1 MQATLAGLGE
11 HNTHRITDDD
21 DEDDDDDADSDDDD
35 DHDGDDIYCDAKL
48 LMMMIVWIIP
58 CVIMMAPMV
67 IMDVHDYAHDYDRS
81 AGTGI
86 AL

>member
-21 DEDDDDDADSDDDD
+21 DDEDDDDDDADDDDDDDSDDDDD
-35 DHDGDDIYCDAKL
+35 DHDGDDIYCDAKQ

-58 CVIMMAPMV
+58 C
-67 IMDVHDYAHDYDRS
+67 DHD
-81 AGTGI
+81 GTNGDNGCSRLR
-86 AL
+86 ARF